1 MTPCRKWLPLLLPLG
16 AAALFLLLKLYL
28 DQIAIFHIP
37 CVFWFL
43 TGLYCPGCGGT
54 RSIKAMLNGQL
65 WLAVRYNP
73 GVPLLVLLGLLWY
86 GEQLLAAF
94 GIQKKIIP
102 RSRRFWLP
110 LLGMLILFYL
120 LRNGISM
127 LAPPR

>member
-1 MTPCRKWLPLLLPLG
+1 M
-16 AAALFLLLKLYL
+16 
-28 DQIAIFHIP
+28 
-37 CVFWFL
+37 
-43 TGLYCPGCGGT
+43 
-54 RSIKAMLNGQL
+54 KAYSELSSEELMEL
-65 WLAVRYNP
+65 R
-73 GVPLLVLLGLLWY
+73 
-86 GEQLLAAF
+86 EQLLAAF

>member
-1 MTPCRKWLPLLLPLG
+1 MTPRRKWLTLLLPMG

-28 DQIAIFHIP
+28 DRIAVLHIP
-37 CVFWFL
+37 CILWFL

-54 RSIKAMLNGQL
+54 RSIRALLEGNL
-65 WLAVRYNP
+65 WLALRYNP
-73 GVPLLVLLGLLWY
+73 GVPLVAVLGLLWY
-86 GEQLLAAF
+86 AEQLLALS
-94 GIQKKIIP
+94 GRQKKIIP
-102 RSRRFWLP
+102 RSRRFWVP

>member
-1 MTPCRKWLPLLLPLG
+1 MTPRRKWLTLLLPMG

-28 DQIAIFHIP
+28 DRIAVLHIP
-37 CVFWFL
+37 CILWFL

-54 RSIKAMLNGQL
+54 RSIRALLDGNL
-65 WLAVRYNP
+65 WLALRYNP
-73 GVPLLVLLGLLWY
+73 GVPLVAVLGLLWY
-86 GEQLLAAF
+86 AEQLLALS
-94 GIQKKIIP
+94 GRQKKIIP
-102 RSRRFWLP
+102 RSRRFWVP

>member
-1 MTPCRKWLPLLLPLG
+1 
-16 AAALFLLLKLYL
+16 
-28 DQIAIFHIP
+28 
-37 CVFWFL
+37 
-43 TGLYCPGCGGT
+43 
-54 RSIKAMLNGQL
+54 MLNGQL

>member
-1 MTPCRKWLPLLLPLG
+1 M
-16 AAALFLLLKLYL
+16 
-28 DQIAIFHIP
+28 
-37 CVFWFL
+37 
-43 TGLYCPGCGGT
+43 
-54 RSIKAMLNGQL
+54 KAYSELSKEELMEL
-65 WLAVRYNP
+65 R
-73 GVPLLVLLGLLWY
+73 
-86 GEQLLAAF
+86 EQLLAAF